1 MTVLLKGYQGG
12 QLQHCPREMQKI
24 PRLIQEA
31 ELRFWDQRNL
41 GFLKKPGVSD
51 QTLSK
56 SRLLR
61 FARKKPS
68 VFDLPGL
75 LHLYSFRRNLSFFKF
90 DDSLVTFWK
99 ELLSF
104 SLYTIQS
111 LLFLGCLMLFFI
123 VIFRTRAGMCYRQTR
138 EDLPLTPGRASG
150 NIKTSFGNPVRF
162 A

>member
-1 MTVLLKGYQGG
+1 MTVLMKLYYSRADSCSTVLEKCKKSEINSGNRAQVLG
-12 QLQHCPREMQKI
+12 PTK
-24 PRLIQEA
+24 
-31 ELRFWDQRNL
+31 L
-41 GFLKKPGVSD
+41 GFSKKPGVSD
-51 QTLSK
+51 QTLSM

-104 SLYTIQS
+104 SLYTVQR

-123 VIFRTRAGMCYRQTR
+123 VIFRTRAGMCYR
-138 EDLPLTPGRASG
+138 
-150 NIKTSFGNPVRF
+150 
-162 A
+162 